1 MKRTVQLAPTSEA
14 TALAC
19 KVLDWWCPDRKDLA
33 TVARVAAALRR
44 ALSDEGWDDY
54 WITLNAVAIGELGYD
69 TEEEEDEVLAYLDGL
84 CRGEI

>member
-1 MKRTVQLAPTSEA
+1 MKNVQLADPSEA

-19 KVLDWWCPDRKDLA
+19 RVLAWWCPDRKDLA
-33 TVARVAAALRR
+33 TVARVAAGFRR
-44 ALSDEGWDDY
+44 ALSDEGWGDY
-54 WITLNAVAIGELGYD
+54 WITLNRLAIGELGYD